1 MATPILPDGIFI
13 IEISVKTTKD
23 LETHDLNLH
32 RRKWLESSPDL
43 KPPKRKTSIWLAQD
57 QLRLRLPTV
66 IMTALSKSSDS
77 NLPQKIRK
85 MFQLE
90 NCPSLRDLAAPK
102 MIFADRIFVSQGGA
116 AKLVSFPLEP
126 KWLTYGYGYIYIP
139 GTQITRVLI
148 VKDLLLEGSIP
159 KKDYKQVPGI

>member
-1 MATPILPDGIFI
+1 MVFI
-13 IEISVKTTKD
+13 IEICVKTTKD

-32 RRKWLESSPDL
+32 RRKWMESSLDL
-43 KPPKRKTSIWLAQD
+43 KPPKKKTSIWLAQD

-66 IMTALSKSSDS
+66 ILTALSKSSDS

-90 NCPSLRDLAAPK
+90 DCPSLSDLAAPK

-126 KWLTYGYGYIYIP
+126 KWLTYGYGYVYIYI
-139 GTQITRVLI
+139 TDCDTVYSEL
-148 VKDLLLEGSIP
+148 KDL
-159 KKDYKQVPGI
+159 DV